1 MIFLLIDNVVQLRRP
16 EPEDIEAMYDYRND
30 PRIVA
35 TMGMTSRGFARADVA
50 EWIDSHRKNRDDLVW
65 TIADL
70 NDRCIGHCGL
80 YKINPRNG
88 VAVIGICI
96 GDVGL
101 WGKGIGTTVI
111 DGVVTYAFQQMNL
124 RKIRAEVLATN
135 ISARKLF
142 DKLGFKTEAILR
154 EYKYRNGQY
163 LDFHV
168 LSVFRNEWAQ
178 RCEQWQPE

>member
-1 MIFLLIDNVVQLRRP
+1 MILLLINNTVQLRRP
-16 EPEDIEAMYDYRND
+16 EPEDIEEMYHYRND

-35 TMGMTSRGFARADVA
+35 TLGMSSRGFARADIA
-50 EWIDSHRKNRDDLVW
+50 EWIESHRKNRDDLVW

-80 YKINPRNG
+80 YKINSRNG
-88 VAVIGICI
+88 VAVAGICI

-101 WGKGIGTTVI
+101 WSKGIGTTVI
-111 DGVVTYAFQQMNL
+111 DHVVTYAFQQMNL

-135 ISARKLF
+135 LSARKLF

-168 LSVFRNEWAQ
+168 FGVLRNEWQKRFAE
-178 RCEQWQPE
+178 C

>member
-1 MIFLLIDNVVQLRRP
+1 MIFLLIDNTVQLRRP
-16 EPEDIEAMYDYRND
+16 EPEDIEAMYRYRND
-30 PRIVA
+30 PRIVS
-35 TMGMTSRGFARADVA
+35 TLGLSSRGCARADIA
-50 EWIDSHRKNRDDLVW
+50 EWIESHRKNRDDLVW
-65 TIADL
+65 AITDL

-80 YKINPRNG
+80 YKINSRNG
-88 VAVIGICI
+88 VAVAGICI
-96 GDVGL
+96 GDVGF
-101 WGKGIGTTVI
+101 WGKGVGTTVI
-111 DGVVTYAFQQMNL
+111 DHVVTYAFQQMNL

-168 LSVFRNEWAQ
+168 FGVLRNEWQNRFAD
-178 RCEQWQPE
+178 C